1 MREGDRREE
10 VLHEGMMLRKGVM
23 LCEGMMLCEA
33 VRGDDL
39 HVKIF
44 YCILTSMFAN
54 CSCIPEHLDCS
65 ARLVIV
71 KANVVRLVHC
81 SSRSGLS
88 LLGSARDRK

>member
-1 MREGDRREE
+1 MLCEGTKLCERMIRARRM
-10 VLHEGMMLRKGVM
+10 LHEGMMPRKRMM

-54 CSCIPEHLDCS
+54 CSCIPEHL
-65 ARLVIV
+65 IIP
-71 KANVVRLVHC
+71 
-81 SSRSGLS
+81 
-88 LLGSARDRK
+88 LGS